1 MEIKSHKGRVV
12 SKKRITMTYFYIAMD
27 CLIWKCKLGFKRYQG
42 WFCIGTTLGIG
53 NSLDSSTLGRGIF
66 PWRSLPIR

>member
-1 MEIKSHKGRVV
+1 
-12 SKKRITMTYFYIAMD
+12 MD
-27 CLIWKCKLGFKRYQG
+27 CLIWKCKLGFMRYQG